1 MVRKLVL
8 SIGDLNEDFNT
19 PLSGSPSKI
28 ALPNPLAAPL

>member
-8 SIGDLNEDFNT
+8 GIRDLNEDFNP
-19 PLSGSPSKI
+19 PLSGSPLKI